1 MITEFAKYK
10 EPEIGDW
17 IIIKPNKNK
26 WSSKILDYIE
36 NCIFEIINIR
46 NTVEKNTNGV
56 SVRYTIDMESGI
68 GDVERPTLVPPVAPV
83 YRNEIVYFGKKK
95 DVLKRM
101 ALLKTINKYDL

>member
-46 NTVEKNTNGV
+46 NAVEKNTSSV
-56 SVRYTIDMESGI
+56 SGRYIIDMESGI
-68 GDVERPTLVPPVAPV
+68 GDVEHPTLVSVAPV
-83 YRNEIVYFGKKK
+83 DRNEIVYFGKKK

-101 ALLKTINKYDL
+101 ALLKTINKYNL